1 MAVTGLFGA
10 THIIIEEG
18 TSING
23 FSTVNTKW
31 VFGEVVSIPA
41 SCNAY
46 AVGDNVFY
54 DKSQGYRFKLS
65 AANYIAVAE
74 QYVFFKETPIGS

>member
-1 MAVTGLFGA
+1 MALTGLFGA
-10 THIIIEEG
+10 TKIIIEEG

-31 VFGEVVSIPA
+31 VFGEVVVVPA

-54 DKSQGYRFKLS
+54 DKSQGLRFKLS
-65 AANYIAVAE
+65 AVNYVAVDE
-74 QYVFFKETPIGS
+74 QYVFFKETPLGS

>member
-1 MAVTGLFGA
+1 MALTGLYGA
-10 THIIIEEG
+10 TSIIIQEG

-23 FSTVNTKW
+23 FSTVNQTW
-31 VFGEVVSIPA
+31 SFGEVVVVPA

-54 DKSQGYRFKLS
+54 DKSQARRFKLLTI
-65 AANYIAVAE
+65 NYFAISE
-74 QYVFFKETPIGS
+74 QYVFFKETPPLP